1 MPRASSSDRDLLDL
15 PVADLLERWPVTAGV
30 FLRHCMACIGCVF
43 SGMDTARQAL
53 DAHGIE
59 HDGFRRQLTQAIGSH
74 AGAGARPDQSLQE
87 K

>member
-1 MPRASSSDRDLLDL
+1 MSRASSPDRDILDL

-30 FLRHCMACIGCVF
+30 FLHHRMACIGCVF

-53 DAHGIE
+53 AAHGIE

-74 AGAGARPDQSLQE
+74 TGAGVRPDQSPQE